1 MKTARQKKKRKPP
14 ARIFTLGHSNRPI
27 KEFLGILDAYK
38 LKLLIDVRTIPK
50 SRHNPQ
56 FGETR
61 LRKSLEKHGIDF
73 LDATRIFAGSV
84 LRARSAFEGEDRWI
98 AIGLLDG
105 LEIAVIYTLRE
116 STCRIITARRARTN
130 ERRRYHENFPG

>member
-1 MKTARQKKKRKPP
+1 MDSFEWDEAKR
-14 ARIFTLGHSNRPI
+14 A
-27 KEFLGILDAYK
+27 AA
-38 LKLLIDVRTIPK
+38 
-50 SRHNPQ
+50 
-56 FGETR
+56 
-61 LRKSLEKHGIDF
+61 LEKHGIDF

-116 STCRIITARRARTN
+116 GTCRIITARRARTN
-130 ERRRYHENFPG
+130 ERRRYHENFFG